1 MYRKIS
7 THYLN
12 YLFEHTSI
20 QRYYKRPTIQVYYKI
35 FVLKARDKVYD
46 RTCKAFVSFQTT
58 CALLFRHKVLIL
70 TCVICK
76 PSTLRSTVLVYL
88 LYFAIH
94 SIREV

>member
-88 LYFAIH
+88 FYFTIH
-94 SIREV
+94 NIREV